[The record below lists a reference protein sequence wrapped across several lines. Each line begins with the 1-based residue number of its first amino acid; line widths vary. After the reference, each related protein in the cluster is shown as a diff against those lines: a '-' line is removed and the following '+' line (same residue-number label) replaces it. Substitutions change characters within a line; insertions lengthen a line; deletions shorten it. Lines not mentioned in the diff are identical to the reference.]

1 VIPRIFHRIWLGP
14 NPMPEEYAGYG
25 ESWARHHPGWEMRLW
40 TDEDLPGLSTPLLE
54 RARNLVE
61 RADILRIELLKR
73 FGGVYVD
80 TDFEC
85 LRPIDPL
92 LEGVGIFAARVNEER
107 INNAILGST
116 AGHPAW
122 DRVLATIDERM
133 RSIEGHGAAGA
144 PAIQW
149 TVADEPDY
157 VAFPPELFY
166 PYSAQEWHRRHEE
179 FPDAYAVHHWAY
191 TWKWETREDILAS
204 VSDLTAKLER
214 AREQKD
220 RERRRADAAT
230 VRAEHLERRVAA
242 LEQSPWRR
250 LGRGARAVLERR
262 RSGQ

>member
-1 VIPRIFHRIWLGP
+1 MIPRIVHRIWLGP
-14 NPMPEEYAGYG
+14 NPMPEEHAAYG
-25 ESWARHHPGWEMRLW
+25 ESWAHHHPAWEMRLW

-61 RADILRIELLKR
+61 RADILRIELLRR

-92 LEGVGIFAARVNEER
+92 LENVGIFAARVNEER

-133 RSIEGHGAAGA
+133 GSIEGHGAAGA

-149 TVADEPDY
+149 TVAEEPDY

-166 PYSAQEWHRRHEE
+166 PYSAEEWHRRHEH

-191 TWKWETREDILAS
+191 TWKWQTREDILAS

-214 AREQKD
+214 AREQ
-220 RERRRADAAT
+220 RERERE
-230 VRAEHLERRVAA
+230 RAERSSVKAAA
-242 LEQSPWRR
+242 LEERLTAIESSRWWRARER
-250 LGRGARAVLERR
+250 LAKAARR
-262 RSGQ
+262 RRNG